1 MLCAGSLEP
10 GRNYCSRI
18 CCNQAVEN
26 ALRLK
31 QANPQSRV
39 YVLHREMRTYGFF
52 EQQYEAARRAGVIFL
67 RYDVDR
73 KPQIAPKGDS
83 LEVTIGEPRLGEAVN
98 LQVDALVL
106 SVGIQPRPVEALAR
120 SLGIEVDENGFFVE
134 TNVKTRSTESPRP
147 GVFLCGGCQGPKS
160 IADTLVHAKAAAMR
174 ALALLGSGS
183 VEVPATHPLVNT
195 RICSGCGLCVEAC
208 SFGARFIDPDK
219 NVSRL
224 IDVLCQGCGNCA
236 AVCPNGTTQQGGFAS
251 KQMLALLDV
260 AVG

>member
-1 MLCAGSLEP
+1 MRDLAYSQVGKTRALLKELLQGIENNDLVHDDRCRSGPGGRASGDFRSTIMVGEEKVVLNHSLVMLATGVEEVQPGEYLLGEHPGVITQMELSQRLAEGDKWVKEHQSVAMMLCAGSLEP

-83 LEVTIGEPRLGEAVN
+83 W
-98 LQVDALVL
+98 
-106 SVGIQPRPVEALAR
+106 
-120 SLGIEVDENGFFVE
+120 
-134 TNVKTRSTESPRP
+134 K
-147 GVFLCGGCQGPKS
+147 
-160 IADTLVHAKAAAMR
+160 
-174 ALALLGSGS
+174 
-183 VEVPATHPLVNT
+183 
-195 RICSGCGLCVEAC
+195 
-208 SFGARFIDPDK
+208 
-219 NVSRL
+219 
-224 IDVLCQGCGNCA
+224 
-236 AVCPNGTTQQGGFAS
+236 
-251 KQMLALLDV
+251 
-260 AVG
+260 